1 MKNLNILVSS
11 MKRMYILI
19 SLSLVCLRSP
29 AQEAHFQVKFSEPL
43 AVFQFLDYLSANAPQ
58 NVFKTAYD
66 KSPYNVDKYT
76 RLITEYDQLDL
87 DYGYEY
93 TAYPYAQKIGGSTA
107 SLLKRNL
114 VNSSSI
120 NEFKLASLG
129 IIPNADLFKLCELL
143 TAFEP
148 VYQTLVYQPCKE
160 KFDRQLSAIS
170 SFADSGKLSR
180 FFDIGLKFYH
190 SSWDEQ
196 TPFIIALYPLA
207 GALHFTATAFYNNAE
222 VAVPVDLQDDDKL
235 LSVMIHEI
243 FHILYDE
250 ESIDFKK
257 NIENA
262 FKNNPSRGS
271 RYAYLLLNEAL
282 ATTLGNGYV
291 YGQLK
296 GVEDTGAWYR
306 RVYTNLMAKAI
317 YPLVKTYI
325 TEGKSLDKDFIDH
338 YIQIFDRNFAGW
350 LRKKDFIMADRYVIA
365 DNPDSLNLVD
375 QLYPYRSMS
384 AYEPEITTAAIE
396 KMRRAPITKIA
407 IVSKHNKQVL
417 DLIKKEFNELRDWQ
431 PDSRT
436 NFSYAVFLADKTYL
450 IILNNVTGNTADQL
464 ERLTLQ

>member
-1 MKNLNILVSS
+1 
-11 MKRMYILI
+11 MKRIYILI
-19 SLSLVCLRSP
+19 ALSLVCLRSQ
-29 AQEAHFQVKFSEPL
+29 AQEAHFHVKFSEPL
-43 AVFQFLDYLSANAPQ
+43 AVFQFLDFLSANAPK
-58 NVFKTAYD
+58 NVFKTAFD
-66 KSPYNVDKYT
+66 TSPYNADKYK

-114 VNSSSI
+114 VNSNSI

-129 IIPNADLFKLCELL
+129 IIPNADLFKLCNLL

-148 VYQTLVYQPCKE
+148 VYQALVYQPCKE
-160 KFDRQLSAIS
+160 KFDRQLNAIS
-170 SFADSGKLSR
+170 SLADSGKLSR

-196 TPFIIALYPLA
+196 TPFIVALYPLA
-207 GALHFTATAFYNNAE
+207 GTLHFTATAFYNNAE

-235 LSVMIHEI
+235 ISVMIHEI

-250 ESIDFKK
+250 ESIELKK

-262 FKNNPSRGS
+262 FKNNPSRNS

-325 TEGKSLDKDFIDH
+325 TEGKSIDKDFIDQ
-338 YIQIFDRNFAGW
+338 YIQVFDSNFAGW
-350 LRKKDFIMADRYVIA
+350 LGKKDFIMADRYVIA

-384 AYEPEITTAAIE
+384 AYDPELTAASIQ
-396 KMRRAPITKIA
+396 KMKHAPITKIA
-407 IVSKHNKQVL
+407 IVSKDNKRAL
-417 DLIKKEFNELRDWQ
+417 DLIEKAFPELNHWQ
-431 PDSRT
+431 PDSQK

-450 IILNNVTGNTADQL
+450 VILNNVTGNTTDRL
-464 ERLTLQ
+464 ESLTLQ

>member
-1 MKNLNILVSS
+1 
-11 MKRMYILI
+11 MKRIYILI
-19 SLSLVCLRSP
+19 AFSLVCLRSP
-29 AQEAHFQVKFSEPL
+29 AQEVHFHVKFSEPL
-43 AVFQFLDYLSANAPQ
+43 AVFQFLDDLSANAPR
-58 NVFKTAYD
+58 NVFRTAFDKSAYD
-66 KSPYNVDKYT
+66 VDKYK
-76 RLITEYDQLDL
+76 RLITEYDQLNL

-120 NEFKLASLG
+120 DEFKLASLG
-129 IIPNADLFKLCELL
+129 IIPNADLFKLCDLL

-148 VYQTLVYQPCKE
+148 VYQALVYQPCKE
-160 KFDRQLSAIS
+160 QFGRQLNAIGS
-170 SFADSGKLSR
+170 LADSGKLSR

-190 SSWDEQ
+190 SSWDKQ
-196 TPFIIALYPLA
+196 TPFIVALYPLA
-207 GALHFTATAFYNNAE
+207 GTLHFTATAFYNNAE

-235 LSVMIHEI
+235 ISVMIHEI

-250 ESIDFKK
+250 ESMDFKK
-257 NIENA
+257 NIEDA
-262 FKNNPSRGS
+262 FKNNPSRDS

-282 ATTLGNGYV
+282 ATALGNGYV

-325 TEGKSLDKDFIDH
+325 TGGKSLDKDFIDD
-338 YIQIFDRNFAGW
+338 YIRIFDRNFAGW
-350 LRKKDFIMADRYVIA
+350 LSKKDFIMADRYVIA

-384 AYEPEITTAAIE
+384 AYDPELTVAAIQ
-396 KMRRAPITKIA
+396 KMKRAPITKIA
-407 IVSKHNKQVL
+407 IVSKDNKQAL
-417 DLIKKEFNELRDWQ
+417 DLIKKEFVELGNWQ
-431 PDSRT
+431 PDSGT
-436 NFSYAVFLADKTYL
+436 DFAHAIFLSDKTYL
-450 IILNNVTGNTADQL
+450 IILNNVTGNTANKL
-464 ERLTLQ
+464 EALTLQ